1 MYEIITKE
9 QIPEYEAFVQSH
21 PKGNFAQSWLWS
33 KQKPMWDWDAVAV
46 RGEDGEEI
54 IPPCGNCRQIL
65 CDYAPDCEV
74 IIIAEGEPAKIRARE
89 LLPFAYE
96 VEDF

>member
-46 RGEDGEEI
+46 RGEDG
-54 IPPCGNCRQIL
+54 
-65 CDYAPDCEV
+65 
-74 IIIAEGEPAKIRARE
+74 KIKG
-89 LLPFAYE
+89 
-96 VEDF
+96 

>member
-33 KQKPMWDWDAVAV
+33 KGTSIAPGSAV
-46 RGEDGEEI
+46 RPRTATEVDTVTVTIKGASEE
-54 IPPCGNCRQIL
+54 
-65 CDYAPDCEV
+65 
-74 IIIAEGEPAKIRARE
+74 
-89 LLPFAYE
+89 PFYG
-96 VEDF
+96 

>member
-33 KQKPMWDWDAVAV
+33 KQKPMWDCAVKM
-46 RGEDGEEI
+46 
-54 IPPCGNCRQIL
+54 
-65 CDYAPDCEV
+65 
-74 IIIAEGEPAKIRARE
+74 AKSKGPWR
-89 LLPFAYE
+89 
-96 VEDF
+96 

>member
-46 RGEDGEEI
+46 RGEDGKNQRDD
-54 IPPCGNCRQIL
+54 GA
-65 CDYAPDCEV
+65 DD
-74 IIIAEGEPAKIRARE
+74 AEGARHW
-89 LLPFAYE
+89 AGR
-96 VEDF
+96 

>member
-33 KQKPMWDWDAVAV
+33 KPEADVGLG
-46 RGEDGEEI
+46 R
-54 IPPCGNCRQIL
+54 RR
-65 CDYAPDCEV
+65 
-74 IIIAEGEPAKIRARE
+74 RAR
-89 LLPFAYE
+89 
-96 VEDF
+96 